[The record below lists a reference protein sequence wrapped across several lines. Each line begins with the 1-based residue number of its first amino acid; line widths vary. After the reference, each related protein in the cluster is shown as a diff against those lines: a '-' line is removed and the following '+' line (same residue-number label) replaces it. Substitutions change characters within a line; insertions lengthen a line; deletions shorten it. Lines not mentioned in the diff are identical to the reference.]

1 MGQAPAAPPPYL
13 YAGILFFATLGAYS
27 VNLQAFDLV
36 LLLALGALGFMMR
49 RFGLPVLP
57 LILGVI
63 LGPRIEGQLRK
74 SLQLSAGDPAGLWSE
89 PIAVVIYII
98 VGLILL
104 WPLIFK
110 LVRRNRPAAAGPV
123 PATETGPAAP
133 SGSSAHADLPVHPES
148 AAHPGS
154 TVHSG
159 SGVHADSTA
168 RPGSHSHPDS
178 TARPDSPAHADKKET
193 P

>member
-1 MGQAPAAPPPYL
+1 VWALIASLFIGNLLLLLINLPLAPMWAKLLQLPRPYL

-36 LLLALGALGFMMR
+36 ILLVLGVLGFMMR

-74 SLQLSAGDPAGLWSE
+74 TLQLSAGDPAGLLSE
-89 PIAVVIYII
+89 PIAVVVYII

-104 WPLIFK
+104 WPLVFK
-110 LVRRNRPAAAGPV
+110 LVRRNLPARKPLVPV
-123 PATETGPAAP
+123 NSGAP
-133 SGSSAHADLPVHPES
+133 EPTDVG
-148 AAHPGS
+148 
-154 TVHSG
+154 
-159 SGVHADSTA
+159 
-168 RPGSHSHPDS
+168 
-178 TARPDSPAHADKKET
+178 
-193 P
+193 